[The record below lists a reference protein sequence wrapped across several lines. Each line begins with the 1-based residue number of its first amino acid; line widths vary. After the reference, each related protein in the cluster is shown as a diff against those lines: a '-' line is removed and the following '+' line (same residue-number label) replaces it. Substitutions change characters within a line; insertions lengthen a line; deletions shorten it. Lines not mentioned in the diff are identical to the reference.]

1 MDHNDRQ
8 AIQDLFGK
16 LAQVERQTP
25 ARDGEA
31 EAFIRDT
38 VARQPSAPY
47 YMAQTVIM
55 QEHALNMA
63 QQRIQALEAEA
74 AQAQQP
80 QGGFLS
86 RLMGGGGA
94 SSVPRVQRP
103 QPGAAAPMQQAQG
116 GGFLAGAAQT
126 AMGVAGGVLLG
137 NAIGS
142 MFAGEAS
149 AEEFMPQEDP
159 AEHEGDFGGDDFG
172 GDDF

>member
-16 LAQVERQTP
+16 LAHVERQTP

-63 QQRIQALEAEA
+63 QQRIEELETQAS
-74 AQAQQP
+74 QP

-86 RLMGGGGA
+86 RLMGGS
-94 SSVPRVQRP
+94 SSVPRVQRQ
-103 QPGAAAPMQQAQG
+103 QPGMMPGGQMQQAQG

-149 AEEFMPQEDP
+149 AEEAAPQDEEDEDLGYED
-159 AEHEGDFGGDDFG
+159 AGFDDGGDDF
-172 GDDF
+172 